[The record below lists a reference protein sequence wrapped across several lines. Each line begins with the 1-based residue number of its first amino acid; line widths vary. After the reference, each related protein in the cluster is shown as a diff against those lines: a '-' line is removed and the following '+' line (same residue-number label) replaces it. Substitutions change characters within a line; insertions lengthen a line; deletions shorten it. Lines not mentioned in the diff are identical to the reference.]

1 MNGTPK
7 HETQAH
13 CTPRAER
20 EERHGVVIIGS
31 GVGRSIAAF
40 RLAEA
45 GVENVVL
52 ERGRRWPVTPAGDTF
67 PAFPSPDRRLVWL
80 DDDSTPFAEF
90 KPPVKMMLDTTKI
103 TDGKHKL
110 KIIAKSTDG
119 VEGIKIVPFE
129 VRNGPA
135 IDLVGLKENDV
146 VDDKVTLTINAYGS
160 ERKDFFVVTGSETP
174 KGIPSWVWAILITF
188 FGWALFYAI
197 MYWNPENYTSF
208 F

>member
-1 MNGTPK
+1 MEDK
-7 HETQAH
+7 
-13 CTPRAER
+13 R
-20 EERHGVVIIGS
+20 IIK
-31 GVGRSIAAF
+31 VF
-40 RLAEA
+40 
-45 GVENVVL
+45 
-52 ERGRRWPVTPAGDTF
+52 
-67 PAFPSPDRRLVWL
+67 L
-80 DDDSTPFAEF
+80 DDDPAPFAEF

-135 IDLVGLKENDV
+135 IDLVGLKENDI

-197 MYWNPENYTSF
+197 MYWGPDNYTSF